1 VIKSRVAQLQLHIND
16 QNAAPWATSSTKKKA
31 AYIIITSTSATAV
44 SSPPRPDSRA
54 STIYPSRATAATLLQ
69 LPYGTRCT
77 LRALALMIGSSGG
90 SKACRG
96 AALEYNNTRIGGIIN
111 RASRPLRLALFLSR
125 RRLEM
130 MDGNLRVSKQNDLDH
145 VRILYISWG
154 LIRW

>member
-1 VIKSRVAQLQLHIND
+1 MLRLGPQVVPRKRPLISLLPQRPPQPSPRHHVPTRAQ
-16 QNAAPWATSSTKKKA
+16 AR
-31 AYIIITSTSATAV
+31 YIPAV
-44 SSPPRPDSRA
+44 PPRQRH
-54 STIYPSRATAATLLQ
+54 ATAATLLQ

-96 AALEYNNTRIGGIIN
+96 AALEYNNNRIGGIIN